1 MNEQLRLLIEL
12 QEVDSS
18 ILSIAEKIESL
29 PARLDKS
36 RAHLKET
43 TTSLQNIKTMYEELN
58 RKKKDKEFELDEIQ
72 ERIKRLKEKS
82 SEIKTNK
89 EYEAHLKEIDNYT
102 KKKTQI
108 EDELL
113 RHMEELEGLT
123 DALKTEES
131 KVKKVEEEFKKHE
144 RILDEEKKA
153 LYKEME
159 FYKTRRKDFVTR
171 VDEELYE
178 HYMNLLKKFEGLA
191 VVPVENEVCL
201 GCNTNIPP
209 QLYND
214 IKEDKDIYTCYYC
227 KRFLY
232 YQPHRVHHSR

>member
-1 MNEQLRLLIEL
+1 LNEQLRFLIEL
-12 QEVDSS
+12 QELDSS

-29 PARLDKS
+29 PTKLEKP
-36 RAHLKET
+36 RAHLKELT
-43 TTSLQNIKTMYEELN
+43 SSLQKIKARYEELTH
-58 RKKKDKEFELDEIQ
+58 KKKDKEFELDEIQ
-72 ERIKRLKEKS
+72 EKIKKLKAKS
-82 SEIKTNK
+82 GEIKTNK
-89 EYEAHLKEIDNYT
+89 EYEAHLKEINNYD
-102 KKKTQI
+102 KKKTQV

-113 RHMEELEGLT
+113 LFMEELEGIT
-123 DALKTEES
+123 EILKSEEL
-131 KVKKVEEEFKKHE
+131 KVKKAEEEFKRHE

-153 LYKEME
+153 LYQEME
-159 FYKTRRKDFVTR
+159 IYKTRRKDFVAR
-171 VDEELYE
+171 IDGELYE

-214 IKEDKDIYTCYYC
+214 IKENKDIFTCYYC

-232 YQPHRVHHSR
+232 YQTHRVNEGE